1 MKGQFLG
8 GGNEVGRLGFV
19 LDASIHKFLFDYGI
33 NPTKPPQF
41 PAFAPKV
48 DAVFLLTVILITS
61 EWCHG

>member
-41 PAFAPKV
+41 PAFAK
-48 DAVFLLTVILITS
+48 
-61 EWCHG
+61 G